1 MGVEFLAMSLE
12 RAYCGGFQLADI
24 RSHRAEFR
32 IDPFADPDR
41 PLGLASD
48 YGRLIDQIALKSGT
62 TPSAT
67 CASSGREHVTSY
79 TPTHVHREVRMSNS
93 IEAQRARELPSAVYA
108 SLADLPRLAEASA
121 RGAIPH
127 FTRGTDLPDAD
138 REIAETYDWGLQ
150 QIDVL
155 SEDLVLVRT
164 NFDRFSPTRIN
175 LEVRGCL
182 YLHFRL
188 EGLSDEVIPGA
199 GHRHFERESF
209 ILSATSRSDLWV
221 RDVLG
226 TAWRTVGIVCRPPA
240 LAMQELRWLR
250 ENLPEHLRRFGAGDD
265 VEFAFVGELT
275 AEMRAAVQSLMH
287 ARMPPEIQD
296 TYLRA
301 KVVELMCLALARV
314 RGTPEADAA
323 AGAAVRLSERD
334 IEAIRSAR
342 RCLLAS
348 SSAPSLG
355 ALARQVGINRNKLAF
370 GFKRL
375 FGVTVGEF
383 ERVLRLDRA
392 RSLLQRQDLPIRHI
406 ATLVG
411 YEDPGSFSKAFKLEY
426 GMLPSEWRGRD
437 AKIMTEA
444 QFFGTAARHE
454 EATKTYSRG

>member
-1 MGVEFLAMSLE
+1 MSDSIQSQ
-12 RAYCGGFQLADI
+12 C
-24 RSHRAEFR
+24 
-32 IDPFADPDR
+32 
-41 PLGLASD
+41 
-48 YGRLIDQIALKSGT
+48 
-62 TPSAT
+62 
-67 CASSGREHVTSY
+67 GREL
-79 TPTHVHREVRMSNS
+79 
-93 IEAQRARELPSAVYA
+93 LPAMYA
-108 SLADLPRLAEASA
+108 SLAELPRLAEAYA
-121 RGAIPH
+121 RGRIPP
-127 FTRGTDLPDAD
+127 FTRGGGVQFVD
-138 REIAETYDWGLQ
+138 RRSTEAPELAEACDYGLQ
-150 QIDVL
+150 EIDAL

-164 NFDRFSPTRIN
+164 DFDRFSPARIN

-188 EGLSDEVIPGA
+188 EGLSDEDIPGA
-199 GHRHFERESF
+199 GRRRLDRESF
-209 ILSATSRSDLWV
+209 ILSATSRPGLWV

-226 TAWRTVGIVCRPPA
+226 SAWRSVGIVCRPPA
-240 LAMQELRWLR
+240 LALHELRWVGD
-250 ENLPEHLRRFGAGDD
+250 NLPEPLRCFGAGEE

-287 ARMPPEIQD
+287 ARMPPEIRD

-323 AGAAVRLSERD
+323 ADVAVRLSARD

-342 RCLLAS
+342 RSLLAS
-348 SSAPSLG
+348 SPAPSLG

-370 GFKRL
+370 GFKHL

-383 ERVLRLDRA
+383 ERVLRLERA
-392 RSLLQRQDLPIRHI
+392 RTLLQKQDLPIRHI

-437 AKIMTEA
+437 FKKMTGA
-444 QFFGTAARHE
+444 RFFGTAARHTE
-454 EATKTYSRG
+454 PA

>member
-1 MGVEFLAMSLE
+1 MSLE
-12 RAYCGGFQLADI
+12 RAYCGGLQLAEI

-32 IDPFADPDR
+32 FDPFGDLDR
-41 PLGLASD
+41 HLGLVSD
-48 YGRLIDQIALKSGT
+48 CGRLIDQIALTSGAML
-62 TPSAT
+62 SGT
-67 CASSGREHVTSY
+67 CASPGREHVTSY
-79 TPTHVHREVRMSNS
+79 TQTHLHREVRMSNS
-93 IEAQRARELPSAVYA
+93 TESQRDRELPSAIYA
-108 SLADLPRLAEASA
+108 SLADLPRLAEASTH
-121 RGAIPH
+121 GAIPH
-127 FTRGTDLPDAD
+127 FTRGTGARDAY
-138 REIAETYDWGLQ
+138 RGIAETYDYGLQ
-150 QIDVL
+150 QIDAL

-199 GHRHFERESF
+199 GRRHLDRESF

-287 ARMPPEIQD
+287 ARMPQEIRD

-314 RGTPEADAA
+314 RGTPDADTA
-323 AGAAVRLSERD
+323 AGVAVRLSERD

-342 RCLLAS
+342 RSLLAS
-348 SSAPSLG
+348 ASAPTLG

-383 ERVLRLDRA
+383 ERALKLDRA
-392 RSLLQRQDLPIRHI
+392 RTLLQRQDLPIRHI

-426 GMLPSEWRGRD
+426 GMLPSEWRVRD
-437 AKIMTEA
+437 AKNDGNPVLRDCCPT
-444 QFFGTAARHE
+444 R
-454 EATKTYSRG
+454 